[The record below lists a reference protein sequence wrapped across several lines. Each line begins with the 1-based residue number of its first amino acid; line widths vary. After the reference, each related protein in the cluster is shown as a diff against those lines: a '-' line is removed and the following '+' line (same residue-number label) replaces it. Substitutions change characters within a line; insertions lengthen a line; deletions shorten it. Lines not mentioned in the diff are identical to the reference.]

1 MLMEKRSVH
10 VHNLKLKVMHPI
22 VVQLW
27 SCFQTVKF
35 PVGSVF
41 KFYHSVC

>member
-22 VVQLW
+22 VVQLCW

-41 KFYHSVC
+41 KF